1 VTLST
6 KANAATGAGGRPL
19 SRRGR
24 KRKAEILDAVL
35 TIVGRDGMAGLSM
48 RALAAEAD
56 IPLGATTYYFTTK
69 SELVGEAFRLHAA
82 RETERVLDVV
92 VNLPSEPTALQ
103 LADQLASF
111 LIEGLSQRRLQLIAE
126 YELLVEA
133 TRDEELATLSRSWL
147 NIMQDELKIVM
158 TRLGSPSPE
167 VDVDVLLG
175 LLAGL
180 EVDHLSAEPT
190 AVDSVRIQM
199 VVRRAVMALF
209 PTAGK
214 PGPKQ

>member
-1 VTLST
+1 VTLFAKT
-6 KANAATGAGGRPL
+6 DATGAGGRPL
-19 SRRGR
+19 SLRGK

-69 SELVGEAFRLHAA
+69 SELVAEAFRRHAA
-82 RETERVLDVV
+82 RETERVLAVAL
-92 VNLPSEPTALQ
+92 NLPPEPTALQ
-103 LADQLASF
+103 LADQLTSF
-111 LIEGLSQRRLQLIAE
+111 LIQGLTDRRLPLIAE

-133 TRDEELATLSRSWL
+133 TRDDDLATLSRSWL
-147 NIMQDELKIVM
+147 NIMQDELKSVM
-158 TRLGSPSPE
+158 IRLGSPSPE

-180 EVDHLSAEPT
+180 EVDHLSGEPT
-190 AVDSVRIQM
+190 AAERAHIRT
-199 VVRRAVMALF
+199 VVRRTVMALF
-209 PTAGK
+209 PALD
-214 PGPKQ
+214 GPRSKE

>member
-1 VTLST
+1 MTLSPKT
-6 KANAATGAGGRPL
+6 DATGAGGRPL
-19 SRRGR
+19 SLRGK

-48 RALAAEAD
+48 RTLAAEAG

-69 SELVGEAFRLHAA
+69 SELVAEAFRLHAA
-82 RETERVLDVV
+82 RETERVLAVAL
-92 VNLPSEPTALQ
+92 NLPPEPTALQ
-103 LADQLASF
+103 LADQLTGF
-111 LIEGLSQRRLQLIAE
+111 LIQGLSDRRLPLIAE

-133 TRDEELATLSRSWL
+133 TRDDELATLSRSWL
-147 NIMQDELKIVM
+147 NIMQDELKNVM
-158 TRLGSPSPE
+158 TRLGSRSPE

-180 EVDHLSAEPT
+180 EVDHLSDEPT
-190 AVDSVRIQM
+190 AAERTRIRM

-209 PTAGK
+209 PAVDV
-214 PGPKQ
+214 PHPDE